1 MTLKKREWLANE
13 IKRLTAELEN
23 VIAAE
28 LAEQERE
35 GRAIAGD
42 RYEDFAIPAG
52 VRRQLVTRNDTCLC
66 RIVSRL
72 LEEKQKEAA

>member
-1 MTLKKREWLANE
+1 MTAKECARLAGE

-23 VIAAE
+23 AIASE
-28 LAEQERE
+28 IAEQERE
-35 GRAIAGD
+35 GRAVAGD

-66 RIVSRL
+66 RVVSRL
-72 LEEKQKEAA
+72 LQEKQKEAA